1 MNDETRD
8 TRDGQPERKPEQPD
22 EAEQR
27 DQAKQ
32 PDQAQKPDEAKQPDQ
47 AQESEE
53 AQERDL
59 DQIQVLPLVALRD
72 TVIFPEMIVPLQV
85 GRDRSVK
92 ALDRAVRN
100 SQPVALITQR
110 SSETEEIGSVDEMF
124 AIGTLA
130 KIAQVIRLQDGT
142 IRAIVQGQRRVRL
155 LDLVQTDP
163 HLEARVELVADE
175 EAGSLEVEALMASVQ
190 AQIEQYVSSGASV
203 PPEVAVAARNITDGG
218 LLADMV
224 AYSPEMSTELRQ
236 QLLETI
242 NVAERLRM
250 VSAFLAKQIEV
261 LELKGKIQSEVKSEM
276 DKTQREYILREQMKA
291 IQKELGEDDPA
302 VAEASELRTKVE
314 ESAMPDEVKE
324 KALKEVDRLA
334 RIPSASPEQGV
345 IRTYVDWLVSL
356 PWGVETADDLD
367 LAAAEKVL
375 DEDHYG
381 LEKPKERIVEYMAV
395 RKLAEKIRSPILLF
409 VGPPGVGKTS
419 LGKSIARAMGRK
431 FVRMSLGGIHDE
443 AEIRGHR
450 RTYIGALPGRV
461 IQSIKTAGSANPVFM
476 LDEIDKVG
484 MDFRGDPS
492 SALLEVL
499 DPEQNNTFQDNYL
512 EVPFDLS
519 KVLFIATANML
530 DTIPAA
536 LRDRMEV
543 ILLPGYTQLEKL
555 RIAQRFLMPKQLE
568 NHGLSAEQ
576 LEISEPAMVRLI
588 QAFTKEAG
596 VRNLEREI
604 ANLSRKVARRVADDS
619 KVHVTVEPGQLEE
632 YLGPAR
638 FEYGELDDDDQVG
651 MATGLVVSD
660 AGGDIVQVEA
670 TRMDGKDDF
679 ILTGQLGDVM
689 KESARAGMS
698 YIRART
704 KQLGIDPANFEK
716 QTLHIHVPAG
726 ATPKDGPSAGVT
738 MATAM
743 ASLLTGQAVRR
754 DLAMTGEI
762 TLRGRV
768 LPIGGLKSKLLAA
781 HLAGV
786 KTVLIPK
793 RNEKDLVD
801 VPEEI
806 REQLRIIGV
815 ETMDE
820 VLSEALI
827 AEARPAARIKAERA
841 ARQKR
846 VAPRRRGRKPEE
858 EEAPVAATP
867 KPKPAVEQPP
877 AGAA

>member
-1 MNDETRD
+1 MKRPTSRSSPKYRPEEQIPVATDETPQTPQSASD
-8 TRDGQPERKPEQPD
+8 DEEQ
-22 EAEQR
+22 E
-27 DQAKQ
+27 
-32 PDQAQKPDEAKQPDQ
+32 
-47 AQESEE
+47 
-53 AQERDL
+53 L
-59 DQIQVLPLVALRD
+59 DKLQVLPLVALRD

-85 GRDRSVK
+85 GRERSVK
-92 ALDRAVRN
+92 ALDRAVRT

-110 SSETEEIGSVDEMF
+110 SSEQEDISSVDELYT
-124 AIGTLA
+124 IGTLA

-142 IRAIVQGQRRVRL
+142 IRAIVQGRRRIRL
-155 LDLVQTDP
+155 LDLLQTDP
-163 HLEARVELVADE
+163 HLEARVEIIDDE
-175 EAGSLEVEALMASVQ
+175 TEKTLEVEALMASIHG
-190 AQIEQYVSSGASV
+190 QIEQYVSSGAPV
-203 PPEVAVAARNITDGG
+203 PPEVAVAARNISDGG
-218 LLADMV
+218 LLADMT
-224 AYSPEMSTELRQ
+224 AYSPDMTTEQRQ
-236 QLLETI
+236 ELLETVD
-242 NVAERLRM
+242 VADRLRLA
-250 VSAFLAKQIEV
+250 SQFLAKQIEV
-261 LELKGKIQSEVKSEM
+261 LELKGRIQSEVKSEM

-302 VAEASELRTKVE
+302 VAEASDLRERVE
-314 ESAMPDEVKE
+314 ASAMSEEVKA
-324 KALKEVDRLA
+324 KALKEVDRLS

-356 PWGVETADDLD
+356 PWGIETDDNLDLD
-367 LAAAEKVL
+367 EAEKIL
-375 DEDHYG
+375 HEDHWG

-461 IQSIKTAGSANPVFM
+461 MQNIKTAGSANPVFM

-499 DPEQNNTFQDNYL
+499 DPEQNNSFADNYL

-530 DTIPAA
+530 DTIPPA

-543 ILLPGYTQLEKL
+543 IQLPGYTQLERV
-555 RIAQRFLMPKQLE
+555 RIAERFLMPKQLE
-568 NHGLSAEQ
+568 NHGLTAENLQ
-576 LEISEPAMVRLI
+576 LEEASLVRLI
-588 QAFTKEAG
+588 QAFTREAG
-596 VRNLEREI
+596 VRNLEREL
-604 ANLSRKVARRVADDS
+604 ANVARKVARKVAGDAKTSVLVKPED
-619 KVHVTVEPGQLEE
+619 LET

-638 FEYGELDDDDQVG
+638 FDYGELEAEDQIG
-651 MATGLVVSD
+651 MVTGLVVSD

-679 ILTGQLGDVM
+679 ILTGQLGSVM
-689 KESARAGMS
+689 QESARAGLS
-698 YIRART
+698 FIRARA
-704 KQLGIDPANFEK
+704 KELGIDPGGFEK
-716 QTLHIHVPAG
+716 STVHIHVPAG

-743 ASLLTGQAVRR
+743 ASLLTGKPVRR

-801 VPEEI
+801 VPDEV
-806 REQLRIIGV
+806 REQLRIVPV
-815 ETMDE
+815 ENMDE
-820 VLSEALI
+820 VLAEALI
-827 AEARPAARIKAERA
+827 EAPRSAARIKAERQE
-841 ARQKR
+841 RQSR
-846 VAPRRRGRKPEE
+846 VTTRRPRRPRKPAEP
-858 EEAPVAATP
+858 APIAATGDAP
-867 KPKPAVEQPP
+867 TDQPP
-877 AGAA
+877 AGQPA

>member
-1 MNDETRD
+1 MTRPRTFPDAAADEEN
-8 TRDGQPERKPEQPD
+8 GASLERV
-22 EAEQR
+22 
-27 DQAKQ
+27 
-32 PDQAQKPDEAKQPDQ
+32 
-47 AQESEE
+47 
-53 AQERDL
+53 
-59 DQIQVLPLVALRD
+59 QVLPLVALRD

-92 ALDRAVRN
+92 ALDRAVRT
-100 SQPVALITQR
+100 SQPVALVTQR
-110 SSETEEIGSVDEMF
+110 SSDQEEINGVDELYPV
-124 AIGTLA
+124 GTLA

-142 IRAIVQGQRRVRL
+142 IRAIVQGQRRIRL
-155 LDLVQTDP
+155 LDLIQTEP
-163 HLEARVELVADE
+163 YLEARVEVLDDVTE
-175 EAGSLEVEALMASVQ
+175 KTLEVEALMASIH
-190 AQIEQYVSSGASV
+190 AQIEQYVNSGAAV

-218 LLADMV
+218 LLADMT
-224 AYSPEMSTELRQ
+224 AYSPDMTTEQRQ
-236 QLLETI
+236 ELLETVD
-242 NVAERLRM
+242 VADRLRLA
-250 VSAFLAKQIEV
+250 SQFLAKQIEV
-261 LELKGKIQSEVKSEM
+261 LELKGRIQSEVKSEM

-302 VAEASELRTKVE
+302 VAEASELREKVE
-314 ESAMPDEVKE
+314 QSAMPDDVKE
-324 KALKEVDRLA
+324 RALKEVDRLG

-356 PWGVETADDLD
+356 PWGINTDDNLD
-367 LAAAEKVL
+367 LEDAEKIL
-375 DEDHYG
+375 NEDHWG

-461 IQSIKTAGSANPVFM
+461 IQNIKTAGSANPVFM

-543 ILLPGYTQLEKL
+543 IQLPGYTQLERV
-555 RIAQRFLMPKQLE
+555 RIAERFLVPKQLE
-568 NHGLSAEQ
+568 NHGLTADNLTFDEAA
-576 LEISEPAMVRLI
+576 LVRLI
-588 QAFTKEAG
+588 QAFTREAG

-604 ANLSRKVARRVADDS
+604 ANVARKVARRVASDS
-619 KVHVTVEPGQLEE
+619 KTKVVVKAEDLEE
-632 YLGPAR
+632 YLGPGR
-638 FEYGELDDDDQVG
+638 FEYGELEAEDQIG
-651 MATGLVVSD
+651 MVTGLVVSD

-679 ILTGQLGDVM
+679 LLTGQLGDVM

-698 YIRART
+698 YIRARQ
-704 KQLGIDPANFEK
+704 KELGIDPGVFEK
-716 QTLHIHVPAG
+716 STVHIHVPAG

-743 ASLLTGQAVRR
+743 ASLLTSKPVRR

-801 VPEEI
+801 VPDEV
-806 REQLRIIGV
+806 RQQLRIVPV
-815 ETMDE
+815 ENMDQ
-820 VLSEALI
+820 VLAEALI
-827 AEARPAARIKAERA
+827 EAPRSAARIKAERDE
-841 ARQKR
+841 RQQR
-846 VAPRRRGRKPEE
+846 VTRRPRRARKPAP
-858 EEAPVAATP
+858 EAPIAATGDA
-867 KPKPAVEQPP
+867 PADQPP
-877 AGAA
+877 AGQPA

>member
-1 MNDETRD
+1 MDPEIRNDN
-8 TRDGQPERKPEQPD
+8 PD
-22 EAEQR
+22 EPNEAAEQTTPNEPS
-27 DQAKQ
+27 A
-32 PDQAQKPDEAKQPDQ
+32 
-47 AQESEE
+47 
-53 AQERDL
+53 ERTDAV
-59 DQIQVLPLVALRD
+59 QVLPLVALRD

-92 ALDRAVRN
+92 ALDRAVRAG
-100 SQPVALITQR
+100 SSIALVTQR
-110 SSETEEIGSVDEMF
+110 SSETEEVNGVDELYD
-124 AIGTLA
+124 IGTLA
-130 KIAQVIRLQDGT
+130 KIAQVIRSQDGSL
-142 IRAIVQGQRRVRL
+142 RAIVQGQKRIRL
-155 LDLVQTDP
+155 LDLLQTEP
-163 HLEARVELVADE
+163 YLEARVEVIDDA
-175 EAGSLEVEALMASVQ
+175 ATKSLEVEALMASVQ

-203 PPEVAVAARNITDGG
+203 PPEVAVAARNIADGG

-224 AYSPEMSTELRQ
+224 AYSPDMDTELRQ
-236 QLLETI
+236 DLLETI
-242 NVAERLRM
+242 DVQERLRK
-250 VSAFLAKQIEV
+250 VGAFLAKQIEV
-261 LELKGKIQSEVKSEM
+261 LELKGRIQSEVKSEM

-302 VAEASELRTKVE
+302 VAEASELREKVE
-314 ESAMPDEVKE
+314 QSAMPDEVKE

-356 PWGVETADDLD
+356 PWGVETDDNLDLD
-367 LAAAEKVL
+367 DAEKAL
-375 DEDHYG
+375 NEDHWG

-395 RKLAEKIRSPILLF
+395 RKLADKIRSPILLF

-461 IQSIKTAGSANPVFM
+461 IQNIKTAGSSNPVFM

-499 DPEQNNTFQDNYL
+499 DPEQNNSFQDNYL

-530 DTIPAA
+530 DTIPPA

-543 ILLPGYTQLEKL
+543 IQLPGYTQLERV
-555 RIAQRFLMPKQLE
+555 RIAERFLVPKQLE
-568 NHGLSAEQ
+568 AHGLTDDNLVFEEAA
-576 LEISEPAMVRLI
+576 LVRLI
-588 QAFTKEAG
+588 QAFTREAG
-596 VRNLEREI
+596 VRNMEREI
-604 ANLSRKVARRVADDS
+604 ANVARKVARRVASDATTKIVVKAED
-619 KVHVTVEPGQLEE
+619 LEE

-638 FEYGELDDDDQVG
+638 FDYGELDAEDQVG
-651 MATGLVVSD
+651 MVTGLVVSD

-704 KQLGIDPANFEK
+704 KDLGIDPSAFEK
-716 QTLHIHVPAG
+716 TTVHIHVPAG

-743 ASLLTGQAVRR
+743 ASLLTGKPARR

-786 KTVLIPK
+786 KTVLIPT
-793 RNEKDLVD
+793 RNERDLVD
-801 VPEEI
+801 VPEEV
-806 REQLRIIGV
+806 RNELRIV
-815 ETMDE
+815 PVDNMDQ
-820 VLSEALI
+820 VLAEALI
-827 AEARPAARIKAERA
+827 DAPRPAARIKAERDE
-841 ARQKR
+841 RQKM
-846 VAPRRRGRKPEE
+846 VARRPRRPRKPAKDE
-858 EEAPVAATP
+858 PPIAATGDGTP
-867 KPKPAVEQPP
+867 TDQPP
-877 AGAA
+877 AGHPA